1 MTKENM
7 KQYEDFISGDVYES
21 KSIGNCSNNGVSNR
35 YKELYVV
42 APYIELADFQKFC
55 NENPRYKV
63 EQFLKLDYEFYNNPR
78 LYEKYCRLEPIDK
91 GNKWNMFGGAYLCSS
106 DSRFKT
112 FVGGCKYPVPIL
124 DRYEN

>member
-1 MTKENM
+1 MSKENM

-21 KSIGNCSNNGVSNR
+21 KWIGYCFNIVLSNR
-35 YKELYVV
+35 YNVLYVV
-42 APYIELADFQKFC
+42 ARHIELADVQKFC
-55 NENPRYKV
+55 LENPQYKV

-78 LYEKYCRLEPIDK
+78 YENYCRLEPINK

>member
-42 APYIELADFQKFC
+42 APYIELADVQKFC
-55 NENPRYKV
+55 IENTK
-63 EQFLKLDYEFYNNPR
+63 
-78 LYEKYCRLEPIDK
+78 
-91 GNKWNMFGGAYLCSS
+91 
-106 DSRFKT
+106 
-112 FVGGCKYPVPIL
+112 
-124 DRYEN
+124 